1 MLIIG
6 PTMTFITRLTCAGA
20 LALST
25 AAVADTDKSQPD
37 LTPCP
42 ADFYSV
48 AMPGDAMQC
57 QKFDD
62 EIPASLVFHS
72 PKNEQQLIAW
82 YQNAM
87 PDLSVIS
94 QYNGRTVLSG
104 ASDNVRV
111 VVSPDNQGAQVDL
124 LIIDSLL
131 AQQ

>member
-1 MLIIG
+1 MKFLFRLVFAG
-6 PTMTFITRLTCAGA
+6 TFL
-20 LALST
+20 LST

-42 ADFYSV
+42 SDFYSV

-62 EIPASLVFHS
+62 EMPASLVFHS
-72 PKNEQQLIAW
+72 PNNQQQLITW

-87 PDLSVIS
+87 PDLAIVS
-94 QYNGRTVLSG
+94 QFNGRTVLSG
-104 ASDNVRV
+104 ARDNIRV